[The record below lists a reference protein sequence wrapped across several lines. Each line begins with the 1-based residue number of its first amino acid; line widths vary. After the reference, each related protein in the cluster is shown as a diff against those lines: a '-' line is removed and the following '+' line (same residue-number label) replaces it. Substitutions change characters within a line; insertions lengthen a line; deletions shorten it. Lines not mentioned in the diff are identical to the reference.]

1 MKFPSWLF
9 PCAFATRRYALPLL
23 CASVPSAAFAPR
35 RHAKPLL
42 RGAMLCDAFA
52 AHYRAAHSL
61 CCAEPDDAFAMF
73 SFALPRVT
81 FASRNSTVPGATEL
95 CLCYT
100 GLCNTARRLCYAVPR
115 CALPLL
121 DWTSRCLTM
130 PLLCASMPGI
140 AIASQCP
147 AVRCH
152 CLCRAKLRRARPCSA
167 FATPDFAELRRR
179 YFTSSHVNRPLPLFR
194 HCPNPFNAP

>member
-1 MKFPSWLF
+1 LF

-95 CLCYT
+95 CLC
-100 GLCNTARRLCYAVPR
+100 GAVPR
-115 CALPLL
+115 CATPLLCDAIAFAVQNYAVRGPALPLL
-121 DWTSRCLTM
+121 RLTLPNCAVATS
-130 PLLCASMPGI
+130 
-140 AIASQCP
+140 
-147 AVRCH
+147 
-152 CLCRAKLRRARPCSA
+152 
-167 FATPDFAELRRR
+167 
-179 YFTSSHVNRPLPLFR
+179 PLPTQTDPCHYSATGPIPSMR
-194 HCPNPFNAP
+194 HN

>member
-95 CLCYT
+95 CLC
-100 GLCNTARRLCYAVPR
+100 GAVPR

-121 DWTSRCLTM
+121 DITSLDH
-130 PLLCASMPGI
+130 
-140 AIASQCP
+140 
-147 AVRCH
+147 AVALRLNARQSH
-152 CLCRAKLRRARPCSA
+152 CYARPGGTLPSLLYFLPCESA
-167 FATPDFAELRRR
+167 LAAVP
-179 YFTSSHVNRPLPLFR
+179 PLS
-194 HCPNPFNAP
+194 

>member
-1 MKFPSWLF
+1 LKFPSWLF

-95 CLCYT
+95 CLC
-100 GLCNTARRLCYAVPR
+100 GAAPR
-115 CALPLL
+115 CA
-121 DWTSRCLTM
+121 T
-130 PLLCASMPGI
+130 PLLCASTPGF
-140 AIASQCP
+140 
-147 AVRCH
+147 
-152 CLCRAKLRRARPCSA
+152 A
-167 FATPDFAELRRR
+167 FAGLDITLLDHAVALRLNAGHSHCFAMPCC
-179 YFTSSHVNRPLPLFR
+179 TMPLPLP
-194 HCPNPFNAP
+194 CKTTPCEALLCLCYA